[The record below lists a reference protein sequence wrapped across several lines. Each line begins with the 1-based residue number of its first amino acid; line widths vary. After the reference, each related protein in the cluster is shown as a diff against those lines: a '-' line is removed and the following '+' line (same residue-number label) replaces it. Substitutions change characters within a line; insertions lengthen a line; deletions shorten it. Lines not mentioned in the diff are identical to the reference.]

1 MVVRMIR
8 NKLRLIRYYSA
19 DRPRSAWGRA
29 TNIAFAAALALTAP
43 TVWLVDRAYVLRVS
57 QLHITGRLYESA
69 DGTVSAGVVPDAGLR
84 STAGDDSVMSG
95 MFRLAVGTEQHG
107 WPFESSRRH
116 PRAELGLDLFARG
129 EPQADVYL
137 PAGSPLRAAIES
149 ALSEAGHDEAV
160 AVWQGELPAVSHRR
174 SAWLANGVVWYLLLS
189 YTAWFGV
196 SLSRFGWR
204 VVQAGRNARQQQR
217 QRQGRCVACGYD
229 LRASEFSERCPECG
243 TLAE

>member
-19 DRPRSAWGRA
+19 DRPRSVWGRA

-43 TVWLVDRAYVLRVS
+43 AVWLVDRAYVLRVS
-57 QLHITGRLYESA
+57 QLHISGRLNESA
-69 DGTVSAGVVPDAGLR
+69 DGTVWGGVVPDVGLR
-84 STAGDDSVMSG
+84 SPVGDDSVMSG
-95 MFRLAVGTEQHG
+95 MFQLAIGTEHHG

-116 PRAELGLDLFARG
+116 PRAQLGLDLFARG
-129 EPQADVYL
+129 EPQADVDL
-137 PAGSPLRAAIES
+137 PAGSPLRAAIEL
-149 ALSEAGHDEAV
+149 ALLEAGHDEAV
-160 AVWQGELPAVSHRR
+160 ALWQGELPAVSHRL

-189 YTAWFGV
+189 YTAWLGISF
-196 SLSRFGWR
+196 SRFTSR
-204 VVQAGRNARQQQR
+204 VVQVGRHARQQQR
-217 QRQGRCVACGYD
+217 HREGRCVACGYD

>member
-19 DRPRSAWGRA
+19 DRPRSAWSRA
-29 TNIAFAAALALTAP
+29 TNIAFAAALALAAP
-43 TVWLVDRAYVLRVS
+43 AVWLVDRAYVLRVS
-57 QLHITGRLYESA
+57 QLQITGRLYEAA
-69 DGTVSAGVVPDAGLR
+69 DGTVWAGVVPDVGLR

-95 MFRLAVGTEQHG
+95 MFQLAIETEHHG

-116 PRAELGLDLFARG
+116 PQAQLDLQLLARD
-129 EPQADVYL
+129 ESQHDADL
-137 PAGSPLRAAIES
+137 PLDSPIRAVIES
-149 ALSEAGHDEAV
+149 ALREAGHDEAV
-160 AVWQGELPAVSHRR
+160 DVWQGKLPAVSHRL

-189 YTAWFGV
+189 YTAWLGI

-204 VVQAGRNARQQQR
+204 VVQAGRHVRQQQR
-217 QRQGRCVACGYD
+217 QREGRCVACGYD

>member
-1 MVVRMIR
+1 MIR
-8 NKLRLIRYYSA
+8 NKLRLIRYYSG
-19 DRPRSAWGRA
+19 DRPRSVWSRA

-43 TVWLVDRAYVLRVS
+43 AVWLVDRAYVLRVS

-69 DGTVSAGVVPDAGLR
+69 DGTVWAGAVPDVGLR

-95 MFRLAVGTEQHG
+95 MFQLAVGTEHHG

-116 PRAELGLDLFARG
+116 PQAQLDLQLLA
-129 EPQADVYL
+129 PDKSQHDADL
-137 PAGSPLRAAIES
+137 PLDSPLRAAIEL
-149 ALSEAGHDEAV
+149 ALLEAGHDEAV
-160 AVWQGELPAVSHRR
+160 DVWQGKLSAVSHRL

-196 SLSRFGWR
+196 FLSRFGWR
-204 VVQAGRNARQQQR
+204 VVQAGRHARQQQR
-217 QRQGRCVACGYD
+217 QREGRCVACGYD